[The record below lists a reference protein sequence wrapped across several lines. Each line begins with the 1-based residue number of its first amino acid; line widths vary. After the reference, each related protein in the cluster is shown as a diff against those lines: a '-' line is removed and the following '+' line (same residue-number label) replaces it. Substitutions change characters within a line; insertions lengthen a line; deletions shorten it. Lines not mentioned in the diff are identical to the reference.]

1 MAADARIVKQ
11 RLRALLRTV
20 DFETE
25 TQRTITAKL
34 ENELGMPLSAH
45 KPLIKEE
52 IDQFLSEQQD
62 EEDNAD
68 DDFEPEP
75 APKKAR
81 QERGPAPTA
90 PAGDCVVP
98 LSAKRFASVRTFGG
112 RLMADVREFYEKN
125 GQLMPGSKGVALQA
139 AGWAAL
145 AAAMPQLT
153 AGLEARDESV
163 FVDLG
168 SNKRASVSGYKGRFS
183 LDIREFWEKDGE
195 MLPGKKGV
203 ALTPDEWD
211 KLCAA
216 APQVSQRLQAG
227 GSQAGGSAAAAA
239 AAGGAG
245 SSGKAAARGTAGG
258 VAAAPAAPVAA
269 AGAGGVELSGTRR
282 ADVSTFKGTTY
293 INIREYYEKDGQ
305 KLPGKKGISLPRDQF
320 EALRRGA
327 DDLDAALRG
336 RDTSFEVQLSNKRRA
351 SVSCFKGRYMVN
363 IREYY
368 EKDGQQLPGQKGISL
383 PEEQWTRLLGGLP
396 GLAAALDAA

>member
-1 MAADARIVKQ
+1 MTADARIVQQ
-11 RLRALLRTV
+11 RLRTLLRTV

-34 ENELGMPLSAH
+34 EQELGVPLSAH
-45 KPLIKEE
+45 KPLIKAE

-62 EEDNAD
+62 EEDDAD

-81 QERGPAPTA
+81 QERGAAPTA

-112 RLMADVREFYEKN
+112 RLMADVREFYEKE
-125 GQLMPGSKGVALQA
+125 GQLQPGSKGVALQA

-145 AAAMPQLT
+145 TAAMPQLS

-163 FVDLG
+163 WVDLG
-168 SNKRASVSGYKGRFS
+168 GNKRASVSGYKGRFS
-183 LDIREFWEKDGE
+183 LDLREFWEKDGE
-195 MLPGKKGV
+195 MLPGKKGI

-216 APQVSQRLQAG
+216 APQLSQRLQAG

-239 AAGGAG
+239 AAGAGPSSKAGGAAG
-245 SSGKAAARGTAGG
+245 AAASAPA
-258 VAAAPAAPVAA
+258 VAAA
-269 AGAGGVELSGTRR
+269 AGGVELSSARR
-282 ADVSTFKGTTY
+282 ADVSTYKGTTY
-293 INIREYYEKDGQ
+293 VNIREYYEKDGQ

-320 EALRRGA
+320 DALRRGA
-327 DDLDAALRG
+327 ADLDAALRG

-351 SVSCFKGRYMVN
+351 SVSCFKNKYMVN

-383 PEEQWTRLLGGLP
+383 PEEQWARLLGGLP
-396 GLAAALDAA
+396 GLAAALEAA